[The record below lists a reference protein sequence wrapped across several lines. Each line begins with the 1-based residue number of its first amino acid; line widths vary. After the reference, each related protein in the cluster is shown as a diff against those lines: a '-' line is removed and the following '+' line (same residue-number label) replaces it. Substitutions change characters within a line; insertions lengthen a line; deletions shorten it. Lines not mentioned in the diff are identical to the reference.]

1 MLEFFKLIGSLV
13 FVVLNY
19 FHKTYISRL
28 RPLYSRLANHIVR
41 KQTAFIII
49 PVSIAFIISYPS
61 LYSVYTTPDVLGCS
75 FVTDIFAKDTF
86 AGSETP
92 LPKNTPGLII
102 KEAWILPAES
112 PKETQFNITPGALD
126 RSFLSDVFAFQE
138 TLLDGIPT
146 RNVDDVF
153 VLSPLDF
160 WDNNLDTFKAD
171 KSPLRT
177 VNMRVASPTL
187 GKGISHTGLISGAL
201 KVNGVVKSAE
211 AIRIILMYVEKEN
224 STNYGSIWDDNV
236 KNLKNTTSINF
247 VVKSDESIPK
257 RESYV
262 IRLTRMKC
270 CDHVL
275 LGICYALMTLYFLIS
290 LSNLKTVTSKLGLLL
305 AFVVEMVLSI
315 MAAATLTTYFFQG
328 VDFFEIPL
336 QFLPFIVMLVGIEN
350 MFRLMTTMAKIP
362 GEMST
367 GYRIIKALEGCGVT
381 STLVVICDLIFL
393 SLIYPYVVPNSQL
406 FCIFA
411 AFTLI
416 IDHILHL
423 TFFVSVLSIDVHRT
437 ELSELIDGTGK
448 KKNSWVKMFYH
459 SEGLSLDGIH
469 GRVIEEESFFK
480 TVLTY
485 MDKISL
491 PFSTTATG
499 SIIAMIF
506 FLCTNYRW
514 MGSTLSS
521 PHKGVSKATE
531 ITAVLDKRVFRG
543 VITTLLE
550 SEQLDHVSD
559 LLVSVGRPDIAFQG
573 DTAGQLPDKFSLS
586 TSYRF
591 DIYYILEFLTL
602 LVVILSL
609 SLIALKHFTAT
620 QDDDDDDRPQ
630 QSLIEK
636 EHSFQSKVLSGGHFL
651 DVIKI
656 AVSMSHFI
664 VSIGLDHKVLVW
676 SPISQPMP
684 LPTHLP
690 IGSHIWPITNAVL
703 SDHGNFIALFSKTG
717 LIQCWSRQTM
727 TWVWRVE
734 IPELKNASSLESFF
748 RHKTVP
754 AFLQRKKASELLK
767 TTTAGSK
774 SNSRRNSMRSI
785 ASPRLTATLAYANN
799 TDVGNE
805 LEELVIVLRSGG
817 ILTISCQDGVMKKE
831 VLSTKMLV
839 SCAKLLTPRMN
850 DRLISCDESGTILV
864 STAVNNKW
872 KTRSITVQQNKFNNP
887 LRAPPGMSRVPS
899 KYQELPGTSD
909 TAAPVQPLDFEKSA
923 ISIVP
928 FVGFIV
934 RTTDDIA
941 ELIDVQTGI
950 LIKSFKI
957 RHFKKGSFR
966 VFHDQPTHCRF
977 CGSASIASF
986 SAVYTLAETKTVVM
1000 HTFTV
1005 DHKAKT
1011 SICLRVERDPREIR
1025 CVGFNQVEENV
1036 HELAAVDGWCITD
1049 KNQIM
1054 GIKRK
1059 SEDQIQESVTR
1070 AKHASLRRRHQSKQ
1084 RHFTDE
1090 SAPKLYNL
1098 WEGWTMSAH
1107 GKIETYDIPDTGNAD
1122 GLLVNSVGQIARFG
1136 HKSIVV
1142 AFGNIMKVLYLGNDD
1157 LVYHDDDQ
1165 PANEEISGLTF
1176 VNKRRRNIMK
1186 KNEKAGGASMNFS
1199 EVDGIPGI
1207 SDLAL

>member
-262 IRLTRMKC
+262 IRLTRMKS

-831 VLSTKMLV
+831 VLSTKML
-839 SCAKLLTPRMN
+839 
-850 DRLISCDESGTILV
+850 
-864 STAVNNKW
+864 
-872 KTRSITVQQNKFNNP
+872 
-887 LRAPPGMSRVPS
+887 
-899 KYQELPGTSD
+899 
-909 TAAPVQPLDFEKSA
+909 SA